1 MEEKIYKFKY
11 VIHSVKMRIIRIST
25 DGIDLENVEYKRLY
39 YHVDSMDE
47 LEEVKWIK
55 GKKRRFLRKPWD

>member
-47 LEEVKWIK
+47 LEEVK
-55 GKKRRFLRKPWD
+55 